1 MSCEII
7 ATKGAVFSLWGKP
20 QRADMDRI
28 EAQIRTSVA
37 EFGGP
42 VVYITRVPVE
52 APAPDPEVRKYLNSI
67 MPRIMQSCST
77 YHVVLEGN
85 GFLAAMKRG
94 IVTSLFQLGFRGGS
108 FFVHSTVQEIEMRV
122 DRRVRPNVAAV
133 VELADR
139 RGLLR
144 RSAPASSTPPRPSPP
159 GP

>member
-7 ATKGAVFSLWGKP
+7 TTPGAVFALWGKP
-20 QRADMDRI
+20 VRVDVDRVEAHLRA
-28 EAQIRTSVA
+28 SA
-37 EFGGP
+37 EQFGGP

-52 APAPDPEVRKYLNSI
+52 APAPDADVRKYLNSV
-67 MPRIMQSCST
+67 MPRVIESCST

-108 FFVHSTVQEIEMRV
+108 FFVHSAVQEVELRV
-122 DRRVRPNVAAV
+122 DRKVRPQVAAV
-133 VELADR
+133 IQLADE

-144 RSAPASSTPPRPSPP
+144 RSAPISMAPQSLTRPLL
-159 GP
+159 

>member
-7 ATKGAVFSLWGKP
+7 TTPGAVFALWGKP
-20 QRADMDRI
+20 VRADVDRV
-28 EAQIRTSVA
+28 EAHLRASA
-37 EFGGP
+37 EQFGGP

-52 APAPDPEVRKYLNSI
+52 APAPDADVRKYLNSV
-67 MPRIMQSCST
+67 MPRVIESCST

-108 FFVHSTVQEIEMRV
+108 FFVHSSVQEVELRV
-122 DRRVRPNVAAV
+122 DRKVRPQVAAV
-133 VELADR
+133 IQLADE

-144 RSAPASSTPPRPSPP
+144 RSAPVSMAPQSLTRPLL
-159 GP
+159 

>member
-1 MSCEII
+1 
-7 ATKGAVFSLWGKP
+7 
-20 QRADMDRI
+20 MDRI
-28 EAQIRTSVA
+28 EEQLRASVA

-52 APAPDPEVRKYLNSI
+52 APAPDPEVRKYLNAI

-108 FFVHSTVQEIEMRV
+108 FFVHSSVLEIELRV
-122 DRRVRPNVAAV
+122 DKKFRPNVV
-133 VELADR
+133 GVIELADR

-144 RSAPASSTPPRPSPP
+144 RSAPTSTPPHASPHAL
-159 GP
+159 